1 MIDITSQTNY
11 KLADTTQE
19 VLNLTPTPAG
29 QLAIAK
35 DTHNLFIS
43 TGSDWQQVAKSKSYG
58 LQYVINAQQSLNSK
72 PICEFDSRDMS
83 SLRTI
88 HNRAPEDGDSV
99 SNWSS
104 QLSTHK
110 LHSPGGE
117 RAPTYVNSD
126 HNGNPGIKF
135 DVYHS
140 MLDDRTNPL
149 VYSTDLTFVVVAT
162 PTPNLL
168 GVDQFGN
175 PQGLERIP
183 YYGDGTLHGD
193 GSRTQ
198 DQGNVGSNI
207 PYDAGYEDP
216 RWNYAYNPY
225 SPPRLNVGHLFDTT
239 TTEGYNS
246 SSYSYNQPYFRIASS
261 NQHQYFFHA
270 ADQSNHYTV
279 NTNYS
284 DELITG
290 FTAADGTPGTRS
302 DNWNENFIS
311 KPQIISSR
319 VRERENNSTRVDTR
333 IHTYHPYDY
342 IENTDASSMRIIDE
356 YLNTRFHPLYGYS
369 FMNGYRTIHHC
380 YIFSEYLTDSELTK
394 IGTQLSSDWN
404 TATFKI

>member
-43 TGSDWQQVAKSKSYG
+43 TGGDWQQVAKSKSYG
-58 LQYVINAQQSLNSK
+58 LQHVINADHSLNSK
-72 PICEFDSRDMS
+72 PVCEFDSRNMS
-83 SLRTI
+83 SLRTM

-126 HNGNPGIKF
+126 HNGNCGIKF
-135 DVYHS
+135 DYYHS
-140 MLDDRTNPL
+140 LLDDRTNPL
-149 VYSTDLTFVVVAT
+149 IHSTDLTYVIVTT
-162 PTPNLL
+162 PTRNLL

-198 DQGNVGSNI
+198 DQGNVGSDV

-225 SPPRLNVGHLFDTT
+225 SVARTDVGHLYRTT
-239 TTEGYNS
+239 TTEGYNNYFQ
-246 SSYSYNQPYFRIASS
+246 SYLRITQS
-261 NQHQYFFHA
+261 NQNQYFYHNGEKYYHPSIV
-270 ADQSNHYTV
+270 SNYYDYPV
-279 NTNYS
+279 
-284 DELITG
+284 TG

-302 DNWNENFIS
+302 DNWNENFIGM
-311 KPQIISSR
+311 PQIVSSR
-319 VRERENNSTRVDTR
+319 VRERENNSVRVDTR
-333 IHTYHPYDY
+333 IHTWHPYNY
-342 IENTDASSMRIIDE
+342 IENPDTASMRIIDD
-356 YLNTRFHPLYGYS
+356 YSNSRFHSLYGYHFTS
-369 FMNGYRTIHHC
+369 GYKTIHHC

-394 IGTQLSSDWN
+394 LGTQLSSDWN

>member
-58 LQYVINAQQSLNSK
+58 LQHVINAQHSLNSK
-72 PICEFDSRDMS
+72 PVCEFDSRDMS
-83 SLRTI
+83 SLRTM

-117 RAPTYVNSD
+117 SAPTYVNSD
-126 HNGNPGIKF
+126 HNGNPGLKF
-135 DVYHS
+135 DLEHS

-149 VYSTDLTFVVVAT
+149 IHSTDLTYVIVTT

-193 GSRTQ
+193 GSRAQ
-198 DQGNVGSNI
+198 DQGNVGSNV

-216 RWNYAYNPY
+216 RWNYAYNAY
-225 SPPRLNVGHLFDTT
+225 SGPRTNVGYLYQTI
-239 TTEGYNS
+239 TTEGYSNYFQ
-246 SSYSYNQPYFRIASS
+246 SYLRISTS
-261 NQHQYFFHA
+261 NQHQYFYHA
-270 ADQSNHYTV
+270 GDQHNNFTI
-279 NTNYS
+279 NTNYY
-284 DELITG
+284 DNPVDG

-302 DNWNENFIS
+302 DNWNENFIGA
-311 KPQIISSR
+311 PQIISSR
-319 VRERENNSTRVDTR
+319 VRERENNSVRVDTR
-333 IHTYHPYDY
+333 IHTWHPYNY
-342 IENTDASSMRIIDE
+342 IENTDTSSTRIIDD
-356 YLNTRFHPLYGYS
+356 YSNARFHPLHGYHFTS
-369 FMNGYRTIHHC
+369 GYKTIHHC

-394 IGTQLSSDWN
+394 LGTQLSSDWN